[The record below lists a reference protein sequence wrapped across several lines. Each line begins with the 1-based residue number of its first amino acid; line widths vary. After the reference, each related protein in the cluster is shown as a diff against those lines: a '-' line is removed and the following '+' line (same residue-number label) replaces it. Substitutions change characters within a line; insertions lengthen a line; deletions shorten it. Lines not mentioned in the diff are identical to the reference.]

1 MGEAAAG
8 AAAALVVAMEAMEA
22 MEAMV
27 TMTPVTAA
35 GDIHL
40 DRGARET
47 DKGTHPQ
54 DSIHAAELRSS
65 SCGRT
70 TSGRQG
76 SARRTRG

>member
-8 AAAALVVAMEAMEA
+8 AAAALVVVMEA

-40 DRGARET
+40 DRVARGT
-47 DKGTHPQ
+47 GKGTHPQ
-54 DSIHAAELRSS
+54 DSIHAADLRSS